1 MACATRSIRACASE
15 PVLVRLAPK
24 AELHLHF
31 QGAICPATLLGLAR
45 RRGVALS
52 VDDLPALREWFR
64 FRDFAHFVEVY
75 ALLRACLLEPADYE
89 LVTINT
95 DTPAIFGI
103 TLRGRHVI
111 TGSIESRAG
120 RGRSE

>member
-24 AELHLHF
+24 AEPHLHF
-31 QGAICPATLLGLAR
+31 QGAIRPATLLGLAR
-45 RRGVALS
+45 RHGVALP

-75 ALLRACLLEPADYE
+75 AVLRACLVEPADYE
-89 LVTINT
+89 LVTFELGTELADQGVRYAEVTFTPEPERTALT
-95 DTPAIFGI
+95 D
-103 TLRGRHVI
+103 
-111 TGSIESRAG
+111 
-120 RGRSE
+120 